1 MTTAPTLHFLLL
13 YRLPTRELT
22 VEEFG
27 EDQAAAVAAYAAREE
42 QHRED
47 ANVEVVLVAADS
59 LDTIR
64 TTHSHYFAD
73 DDAGLLDGVSRVL
86 SAVGPRR

>member
-1 MTTAPTLHFLLL
+1 M
-13 YRLPTRELT
+13 
-22 VEEFG
+22 
-27 EDQAAAVAAYAAREE
+27 AAYAAREE

-47 ANVEVVLVAADS
+47 PSVEVVLVAADS

-73 DDAGLLDGVSRVL
+73 GDAGLLDGVSRVL
-86 SAVGPRR
+86 SAVGPRRWPAAARPEA